1 VGYLLVVPAVSG
13 FPSMYVSFKP
23 IRHQLYLHQQTTLP
37 FIIAISV
44 VYLLDLVLRLL
55 KTRIVTAKIR
65 PLPTLSATCIEI
77 SSLNYGWRAGQHVR
91 IRILSLSLGWF
102 SWTEPHPFTIASA
115 PVTSDG
121 GLAVEGLVLICK
133 KTGGWTGGLFDMAK
147 AFQSTESGVGG
158 ASRTIR
164 VLIEGPYG
172 NSVARKS
179 VNN

>member
-1 VGYLLVVPAVSG
+1 MCLYFELTV
-13 FPSMYVSFKP
+13 
-23 IRHQLYLHQQTTLP
+23 RDQLYLHHPTTLP

-44 VYLLDLVLRLL
+44 VYLLDIVLRLS

-77 SSLNYGWRAGQHVR
+77 PSLNYGWRAGQHVR
-91 IRILSLSLGWF
+91 IRVLSLSIGWF

-115 PVTSDG
+115 PVTSEG
-121 GLAVEGLVLICK
+121 GLAKEGLVLICK
-133 KTGGWTGGLFDMAK
+133 KAGGWTRRLFDMAK
-147 AFQSTESGVGG
+147 ASRSTESSVRG
-158 ASRTIR
+158 ASRTIK

-179 VNN
+179 VND